1 MTYPYIASLSL
12 LWASVGTFCGV
23 VPGGPGAPVGEV
35 PTPGMTWLPRPADPG
50 LPEEGV
56 WLLVGVA
63 AAPVGHGFC
72 QDTTHTICFIRAEV
86 FGSEIANYIGKK

>member
-1 MTYPYIASLSL
+1 MSL

-23 VPGGPGAPVGEV
+23 VPGGPGVPVGEV

-63 AAPVGHGFC
+63 AAPVIEVLSK
-72 QDTTHTICFIRAEV
+72 TPHTLIFYATNLR
-86 FGSEIANYIGKK
+86 SEDFVT

>member
-63 AAPVGHGFC
+63 AAPVQTLFLSRH
-72 QDTTHTICFIRAEV
+72 HTLISCSKA
-86 FGSEIANYIGKK
+86 

>member
-35 PTPGMTWLPRPADPG
+35 PTPGMMWLPRPADPG

-63 AAPVGHGFC
+63 AAPVGHCFC
-72 QDTTHTICFIRAEV
+72 QNTTHTKLRILMH
-86 FGSEIANYIGKK
+86 K